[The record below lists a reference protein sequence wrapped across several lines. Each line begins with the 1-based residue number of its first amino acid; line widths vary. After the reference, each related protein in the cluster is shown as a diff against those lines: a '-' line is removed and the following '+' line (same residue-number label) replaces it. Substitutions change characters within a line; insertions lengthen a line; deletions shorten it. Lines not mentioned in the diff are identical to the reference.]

1 MSNAKVDDRKEI
13 TRHKEFLRASVGS
26 IGVSH
31 VNLDHD
37 AATRLLSS
45 LELRAFLPDTSPVHT
60 FLSNINRC

>member
-26 IGVSH
+26 IGVAH

-45 LELRAFLPDTSPVHT
+45 LELRAFLPDASPVHT